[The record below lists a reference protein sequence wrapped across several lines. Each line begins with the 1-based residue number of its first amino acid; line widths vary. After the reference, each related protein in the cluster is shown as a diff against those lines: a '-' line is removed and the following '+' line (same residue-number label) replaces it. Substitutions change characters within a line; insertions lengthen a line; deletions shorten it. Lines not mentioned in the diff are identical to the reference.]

1 MVQRLVCGLFWISI
15 LASMG
20 CGGSALAQ
28 SPSSSGG
35 VTIGGSAG
43 ETHIWVGDD
52 GETHIGVWVEAPT
65 HVSIRERAPM
75 AVTLVIDTSGSMAG
89 TKIQNAKMAA
99 ASLLDT
105 MKDGDR
111 VSVVGFASEITEWSA
126 PVVLNG
132 STRAALLGRIH
143 QMMAAGGT
151 NLYGGLTL
159 GQSHLRQADDFGLKR
174 LIMISDGHANEGP
187 SDPYTLGTLAAQG
200 TEQGIQITSIGVGV
214 GYDESLLSTLAV
226 NTAGRLYHL
235 EHADQ
240 MAVILRE
247 ESNLLAATVAT
258 DTWIEIVP
266 MPGVQIL
273 DIESLGGV
281 VENGRAKIKL
291 GSMYAGQKRELL
303 VRAKINRKQPGAMPL
318 AKAELHYLDTK
329 KREQER
335 SRVLKVALTASKAQ
349 AQKGK
354 NSRVQAMVAT
364 NRAYKA
370 QMQASRLLAQG
381 NNTAAATQL
390 AAVAEEL
397 EAAAHDTA
405 MAPAQRRMLKS
416 EAKKMRKGSQVSRSA
431 VGGAAPAAAKSM
443 NDTAM
448 ESLGY

>member
-1 MVQRLVCGLFWISI
+1 MVLSL
-15 LASMG
+15 G

-28 SPSSSGG
+28 TQPHAGG
-35 VTIGGSAG
+35 VTIGGAAG
-43 ETHIWVGDD
+43 DTHIWVGDD
-52 GETHIGVWVEAPT
+52 GETHIGVWVEAPKHIT
-65 HVSIRERAPM
+65 VRERAPM
-75 AVTLVIDTSGSMAG
+75 AVSLVVDTSGSMAG
-89 TKIQNAKMAA
+89 TSIQNAKMAA
-99 ASLLDT
+99 ASLLET

-111 VSVVGFASEITEWSA
+111 VSIVGFASDITEWSP
-126 PVVLNG
+126 PVALNH
-132 STRAALLGRIH
+132 STRAQLMGRIH

-151 NLYGGLTL
+151 NMYGGLTL
-159 GQSHLRQADDFGLKR
+159 GQSHLRAADDFAIKR

-235 EHADQ
+235 EHANQ
-240 MAVILRE
+240 MAIILRE
-247 ESNLLAATVAT
+247 ESNLLASTVAT

-303 VRAKINRKQPGAMPL
+303 VRAKVNRKQVGKMPL
-318 AKAELHYLDTK
+318 AKAELHYVDTK
-329 KREQER
+329 KREREA
-335 SRVLKVALTASKAQ
+335 SRTLNVALTRNKQKAEQ
-349 AQKGK
+349 AK

-370 QMQASRLLAQG
+370 QVQASRLLAQG
-381 NNTAAATQL
+381 NNTAAANQL
-390 AAVAEEL
+390 AAVADDLE
-397 EAAAHDTA
+397 EAAQAPSV
-405 MAPAQRRMLKS
+405 APAQRRILRQ
-416 EAKKMRKGSQVSRSA
+416 EAKKMRKGSVRSRAA

-443 NDTAM
+443 NDMAM
-448 ESLGY
+448 ESMGY